1 MQSSGR
7 QKPARGVVCM
17 TTTTNALIVTL
28 RRGTAGKPATLKR
41 VLDSLGLRRPRDAS
55 AQPND
60 GGTRG
65 KISRVAHLVRVETEE
80 EVVAKAK
87 ALADKRA
94 VRTPIVVKH

>member
-1 MQSSGR
+1 VASS
-7 QKPARGVVCM
+7 CM
-17 TTTTNALIVTL
+17 TNALIVTL

-55 AQPND
+55 VLPND

-87 ALADKRA
+87 DLADKRA